1 MNRSRLFRQVSLDR
15 LASPEQLD
23 RLLQVTRPRGWIAL
37 AALGLLVGSAVVW
50 GFEGQIPSRVAGQ
63 GILLRSGGVLE
74 IAAGASGRISDVAVN
89 VGDTVREGQVVARIA
104 QPDILNRIRQVRLAL
119 DNLRLEHRLTA
130 THTQKAID
138 LELAQIVERRAGLK
152 QSIEAS
158 AASLAWLRERMATQ
172 QQLVDQGRL
181 TEQAVM
187 ETRRQIQT
195 TEEQIR
201 AARHEL
207 AELRLQQLGAE
218 ARSTRALQTSEYEV
232 ARARTELSQL
242 EREMKQ
248 MTEVVSTFTG
258 RVIEIMTEKGDIVGP
273 GQPLLRLDR
282 TGRTVTALEA
292 MIYVPS
298 ADGKRIRSGMEV
310 RIAPASVA
318 PEEYGYLLG
327 TVTYVSDF
335 PTTARAIQR
344 TLRNPELVAA
354 LSGGDAPYEVRA
366 DLRIDP
372 STASGYRWSSSG
384 GPPIEILT
392 GTLCGV
398 LITVDRRRPIDL
410 VIPMVREQ
418 LGL

>member
-258 RVIEIMTEKGDIVGP
+258 RVIEIMTEKG
-273 GQPLLRLDR
+273 
-282 TGRTVTALEA
+282 T
-292 MIYVPS
+292 S
-298 ADGKRIRSGMEV
+298 SV
-310 RIAPASVA
+310 RANPCFASTAPAGRS
-318 PEEYGYLLG
+318 
-327 TVTYVSDF
+327 
-335 PTTARAIQR
+335 
-344 TLRNPELVAA
+344 
-354 LSGGDAPYEVRA
+354 
-366 DLRIDP
+366 
-372 STASGYRWSSSG
+372 
-384 GPPIEILT
+384 
-392 GTLCGV
+392 
-398 LITVDRRRPIDL
+398 RRSK
-410 VIPMVREQ
+410 Q
-418 LGL
+418 

>member
-1 MNRSRLFRQVSLDR
+1 MNRSRLFRKASLDR

-23 RLLQVTRPRGWIAL
+23 RLLQVTRPRAWIAL

-50 GFEGQIPSRVAGQ
+50 GFEGRIPSRVAGQ

-74 IAAGASGRISDVAVN
+74 IAAGAGGPISDVAVN

-119 DNLRLEHRLTA
+119 DNLRLEQRLTA
-130 THTQKAID
+130 THTQEAVN
-138 LELAQIVERRAGLK
+138 LELAQIVERRAGLE
-152 QSIEAS
+152 QSIDAS
-158 AASLAWLRERMATQ
+158 AASLTWLRERLRTQ
-172 QQLVDQGRL
+172 QQLVEQGRL

-187 ETRRQIQT
+187 ETRRQIQG

-201 AARHEL
+201 GARHQL
-207 AELRLQQLGAE
+207 AELRLQQLSAE
-218 ARSTRALQTSEYEV
+218 ARSTRTLQTSEYEV
-232 ARARTELSQL
+232 ARARTELAQL
-242 EREMKQ
+242 EREMKK
-248 MTEVVSTFTG
+248 MTEVVATFTG
-258 RVIEIMTEKGDIVGP
+258 RVIEIMTEKGDIVSP

-298 ADGKRIRSGMEV
+298 ADGKRIRSGMDA

-335 PTTARAIQR
+335 PTTSRAIQR

-354 LSGGDAPYEVRA
+354 LSRGDAPYEVRV
-366 DLRIDP
+366 DLRLDP
-372 STASGYRWSSSG
+372 STASGYRWSSSS

-392 GTLCGV
+392 GTLCGA

-418 LGL
+418 FGL